1 MLNGCHGL
9 ATLTYRA
16 TRSPCACHLSAT
28 TLSEFETCYCSY
40 VGGMVCLLGFKRD
53 WIAASK
59 RVLKEARL
67 LLAIACSTKAAD
79 YNVINLDNNTL
90 KMVTGKDI
98 PVFVRFDKDYPYGE
112 KASALRSLRAQSLV

>member
-1 MLNGCHGL
+1 
-9 ATLTYRA
+9 
-16 TRSPCACHLSAT
+16 
-28 TLSEFETCYCSY
+28 
-40 VGGMVCLLGFKRD
+40 MVCLLGFKRD

-98 PVFVRFDKDYPYGE
+98 PVFVRFDKTIRTAKRPALSGVFE
-112 KASALRSLRAQSLV
+112 PSLWFRAKASGAVRAVI